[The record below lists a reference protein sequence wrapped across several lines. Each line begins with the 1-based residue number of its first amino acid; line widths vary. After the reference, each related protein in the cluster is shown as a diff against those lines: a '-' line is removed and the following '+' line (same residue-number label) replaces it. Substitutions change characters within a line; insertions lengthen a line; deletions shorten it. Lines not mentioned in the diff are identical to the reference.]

1 MSEWQVIEGDCLERM
16 REFPDGYFDCIVTSP
31 PYWGLRDYGTA
42 EWVGGAPNCDH
53 RQATIRKRRR
63 LAEAANACDGGNR
76 KAEDRSDAD
85 ALGLPY
91 RDVCGKCGAVRV
103 DKQLGLEPTPEE
115 YVAHMVAVF
124 REARRVLAPH
134 GVCWVNLGDSY
145 TSGGRD
151 THGTRVGYKQQTNRG
166 MSGENDP
173 ARAPQPPGLKPKDLC
188 GIPWRVAFAL
198 QADGW
203 WLRSDVVWAKGW
215 SFCPDRAGNPMPES
229 VGDRPVRAHEY
240 VFMLTKTDDVLGW
253 CHEDGRGSST
263 RPEPDRVWR
272 DAKRGIDR
280 PVRNQQKR
288 NSKRSSWRLVNKWRG
303 QRYWYDALAVREQAA
318 AETVTRLQQNSLDTQ
333 EGGYKQELYAE
344 DFPGRKRRDRKPAD
358 ILKHMRDNDG
368 GQTRSLR
375 DVWAINTRG
384 YAEAHFAVFPEELV
398 EPMIRA
404 GCPPQVCAECGKPWV
419 RVVEKVRKPRGD
431 SMGRRDVGDFDHG
444 QAGSPYMQVIGAET
458 LGWQPTCSC
467 PPGTPTRPGRVLDPF
482 GGSGTVA
489 VVAMREG
496 RDSVL
501 LELNPTYAEMA
512 RARIARW
519 HVKPK
524 RTVQQEPEEQARME
538 FEEVA
543 G

>member
-229 VGDRPVRAHEY
+229 VQDRPVRAHEY
-240 VFMLTKTDDVLGW
+240 VFMLARA
-253 CHEDGRGSST
+253 E
-263 RPEPDRVWR
+263 
-272 DAKRGIDR
+272 
-280 PVRNQQKR
+280 
-288 NSKRSSWRLVNKWRG
+288 
-303 QRYWYDALAVREQAA
+303 RYWYDAFAVREAAA
-318 AETVTRLQQNSLDTQ
+318 AETVTLLSQNSLDTQ

-398 EPMIRA
+398 EPCLRSS
-404 GCPPQVCAECGKPWV
+404 CPPQVCAECGKPWV
-419 RVVEKVRKPRGD
+419 RVVERTDAEDTSAKGSRFDTGKTGGRDGGDRTQEGVRYLKR
-431 SMGRRDVGDFDHG
+431 
-444 QAGSPYMQVIGAET
+444 ET
-458 LGWQPTCSC
+458 GWQPTCSC

-482 GGSGTVA
+482 GGSGTVG

-519 HVKPK
+519 HVRPK

>member
-240 VFMLTKTDDVLGW
+240 VFML
-253 CHEDGRGSST
+253 
-263 RPEPDRVWR
+263 
-272 DAKRGIDR
+272 
-280 PVRNQQKR
+280 
-288 NSKRSSWRLVNKWRG
+288 SKRE
-303 QRYWYDALAVREQAA
+303 RYYYDATAVREVAIHAGRIVSYDGSQKNTDH
-318 AETVTRLQQNSLDTQ
+318 ENRT
-333 EGGYKQELYAE
+333 Y
-344 DFPGRKRRDRKPAD
+344 PGATPRDIKVAD
-358 ILKHMRDNDG
+358 GRN
-368 GQTRSLR
+368 LR

-384 YAEAHFAVFPEELV
+384 FPGAHFAVFPEELV
-398 EPMIRA
+398 EPCLRA
-404 GCPPQVCAECGKPWV
+404 GCPAQVCAECGKPWV
-419 RVVEKVRKPRGD
+419 RQVERTDEPDTSAKGSRFDQGKTGGRDGGD
-431 SMGRRDVGDFDHG
+431 RTQEGLRYLKQTTGF
-444 QAGSPYMQVIGAET
+444 A
-458 LGWQPTCSC
+458 PTCSC
-467 PPGTPTRPGRVLDPF
+467 PEGAVTRPGRVLDPF